1 MGAKSLSSGVK
12 NVGSS
17 VVGRMKSL
25 LPAKLEKSDSEDEGT
40 FVSNYLKVFGSKRTA
55 KLLRSNLKMIRDSL
69 VNTFETAKLVK
80 LALGDIVDGLK
91 SKGGS
96 GGGGGILGGLGG
108 ILGGLGGIVGLIG
121 GLSGLLTNP
130 YVLALLAAGSFIT
143 LLKNPELRSAVFG
156 FISETSGDIVNA
168 LWNNIK
174 ALLPKWIT
182 DTRGAFRDN
191 VITGGEEYS
200 KKHDELDQRLI
211 DAGMNIHGVNKNRTR
226 QDNRHG
232 GDGGRTTEQDI
243 IFQEVEAERK
253 KVNSLSSGFNKR
265 KDESLRSIRLRRM
278 KNMPQELKDM
288 MNDDPSNPKLSAY
301 NRETR
306 RQVLEAEKK
315 IRLEENNKIKNLNS
329 IEVDQSKLIRQVDE
343 LSKTDG
349 SASSNTNI
357 VPFDTS
363 FASRNTSGGGDGIV
377 PSTSGGGNPGVR
389 WIASSNFD
397 AKTFGMKI
405 HANIIG

>member
-168 LWNNIK
+168 LWKNIK
-174 ALLPKWIT
+174 ALLPKSIT
-182 DTRGAFRDN
+182 DPGGTFRN
-191 VITGGEEYS
+191 FITGGEEFS

-211 DAGMNIHGVNKNRTR
+211 DAGMNTKGIAENRSR
-226 QDNRHG
+226 QEMRTSRR
-232 GDGGRTTEQDI
+232 GGRTEEQEI
-243 IFQEVEAERK
+243 IFQEVKAERK
-253 KVNSLSSGFNKR
+253 KLNSAETNMDKR
-265 KDESLRSIRLRRM
+265 IKESNNSIRKSR
-278 KNMPQELKDM
+278 Q
-288 MNDDPSNPKLSAY
+288 PKLEELQKKVGFGGDNSAIIY
-301 NRETR
+301 QNETLR
-306 RQVLEAEKK
+306 LQKEAEKK

>member
-1 MGAKSLSSGVK
+1 MGAKSFSSGVK

-91 SKGGS
+91 TKGRS
-96 GGGGGILGGLGG
+96 VGGGG

-121 GLSGLLTNP
+121 GLTDLLTNP
-130 YVLALLAAGSFIT
+130 IVLALLAAGSFLA
-143 LLKNPELRSAVFG
+143 LLNNPKLREAVFK
-156 FISETSGDIVNA
+156 FIGESSSTIVGY

-211 DAGMNIHGVNKNRTR
+211 DAGMNTKGIAENRSR
-226 QDNRHG
+226 QEMRTSRR
-232 GDGGRTTEQDI
+232 GGRTEEQQK
-243 IFQEVEAERK
+243 IFEEVEAERE

-288 MNDDPSNPKLSAY
+288 MNDDPFNPKLSAY